1 MNLNKII
8 QEELNKVLNESSITM
23 EHENFKFRQLLN
35 NSTFNKYQAF
45 SNDYDISI
53 NESNIIINW
62 HIKFW
67 VNDSDV
73 ENFVISV
80 DGVEGTYKVS
90 MLNKQ
95 TDVSEQEV
103 VKNISENKWKFEV
116 GEAVLRSN
124 SGLYVTSLDFDF
136 ETNICKVQF

>member
-8 QEELNKVLNESSITM
+8 QEELNKVLNESTISM
-23 EHENFKFRQLLN
+23 EHENFKFRQQLN
-35 NSTFNKYQAF
+35 NSTFDKYKSF

-53 NESNIIINW
+53 NESNIIVNW
-62 HIKFW
+62 HIIFW
-67 VNDSDV
+67 VSDSSV

-90 MLNKQ
+90 MLNRQ

-103 VKNISENKWKFEV
+103 DKNISENKWKFEV
-116 GEAVLRSN
+116 GEAVLQSN
-124 SGLYVTSLDFDF
+124 SGLYVTSLNFDF
-136 ETNICKVQF
+136 ETNICNVQF